1 MVKCVNKTNTENCC
15 DGDQKRGRK
24 ENMPPAAKVGCCPT
38 NTADAAAND
47 ASVFETDEFKMWCM
61 KIIPCTKRFV
71 HDWTVCPFAHT
82 GEKAVR
88 RDPRKYTYTG
98 IACPDMKGSGECI
111 RGDACP
117 YAHNVFEYWLHPTR
131 YRTQLCKDGPKCRRS
146 ICFFAHEL
154 NQLRIPESKP
164 YVSPEQLAAASL
176 AGIQRE
182 KENGD
187 SKKIK
192 EKNEEDKVTNWH
204 EGKKGML
211 PDISVVGH
219 EGANSADDTPV
230 WTPHAVPST
239 YSPVSQVQRNI
250 FDAGRVS
257 PQSQQGAMGQYSPEK
272 LLGAM
277 EKFSPGKFDEFRSDS
292 NYSPLSSSDSPKE
305 EQINSL
311 VETLANLKMSM
322 MDTQQIEDS
331 PSAKYDAVVQ
341 TVQQVLQQALSQQE
355 SSTRHQ

>member
-1 MVKCVNKTNTENCC
+1 MVKCVNNKNTENCC

-182 KENGD
+182 KENGE

-192 EKNEEDKVTNWH
+192 EKLEEDKVTNWH

-257 PQSQQGAMGQYSPEK
+257 PQSQQEQWDSILLRNCWGQWKSFLLENLMNSAVIQIIPLFLPRILPEK
-272 LLGAM
+272 NRSILSWKLL
-277 EKFSPGKFDEFRSDS
+277 
-292 NYSPLSSSDSPKE
+292 
-305 EQINSL
+305 QIS
-311 VETLANLKMSM
+311 KC
-322 MDTQQIEDS
+322 
-331 PSAKYDAVVQ
+331 
-341 TVQQVLQQALSQQE
+341 
-355 SSTRHQ
+355 R